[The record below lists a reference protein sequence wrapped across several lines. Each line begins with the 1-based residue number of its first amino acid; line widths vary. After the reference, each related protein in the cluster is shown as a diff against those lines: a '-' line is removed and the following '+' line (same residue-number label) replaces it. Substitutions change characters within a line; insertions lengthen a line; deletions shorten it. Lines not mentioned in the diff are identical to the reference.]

1 VKRGTLVLRGSFHLG
16 FIRRAYLRYGAAG
29 AARGIM
35 RVLIVEDDVSLAVT
49 LRDSLEAHGI
59 GVLLAHD
66 RPTAWEAAWREPF
79 DVAVLDVMLPAD
91 DDGGF
96 HLARDLREAG
106 FRQPVLFLSARDA
119 VPDRVRGLD
128 LGDDYLPKPFALDE
142 LLARL
147 KALFRRGEVRGS
159 VLRWRDVELWPLE
172 RLVKRGGVPVKL
184 TNKEFE
190 VLTLL
195 MQHPGRV
202 FTRAEILDRV
212 WGLGF
217 ETDSNVLD
225 VYVSNLRGKL
235 GDEVAETVRGVGYR
249 GPS

>member
-1 VKRGTLVLRGSFHLG
+1 
-16 FIRRAYLRYGAAG
+16 
-29 AARGIM
+29 M

-49 LRDSLEAHGI
+49 LRESLEAHGFT
-59 GVLLAHD
+59 VWLAHD
-66 RPTAWEAAWREPF
+66 GPSAWETAWRSPF
-79 DVAVLDVMLPAD
+79 DVAVLDVMLPHD

-96 HLARDLREAG
+96 HLAHDLREAG

-128 LGDDYLPKPFALDE
+128 HGDDYLPKPFSLDE

-147 KALFRRGEVRGS
+147 KALLRRGEVRGS

-172 RLVKRGGVPVKL
+172 RLVKRAGAAVKL
-184 TNKEFE
+184 TNKELE

-202 FTRAEILDRV
+202 FTRAEVLDRV

-225 VYVSNLRGKL
+225 VYISNLRAKL

>member
-1 VKRGTLVLRGSFHLG
+1 
-16 FIRRAYLRYGAAG
+16 
-29 AARGIM
+29 M
-35 RVLIVEDDVSLAVT
+35 RVLIVEDDLSLAVT
-49 LRDSLEAHGI
+49 LRETLVAHGFT
-59 GVLLAHD
+59 VLLAHD
-66 RPTAWEAAWREPF
+66 RESAWETAWRAPF

-96 HLARDLREAG
+96 HLAHDLREAG

-128 LGDDYLPKPFALDE
+128 LGDDYLPKPFSLDE

-147 KALFRRGEVRGS
+147 KALLRRGEVRGS

-172 RLVKRGGVPVKL
+172 RLVKRAGAAVKL

-195 MQHPGRV
+195 LQHPGRV
-202 FTRAEILDRV
+202 FTRAEVLDRV

-225 VYVSNLRGKL
+225 VYISNLRAKL

>member
-1 VKRGTLVLRGSFHLG
+1 
-16 FIRRAYLRYGAAG
+16 
-29 AARGIM
+29 M
-35 RVLIVEDDVSLAVT
+35 RVLIVEDDLSLAET
-49 LRDSLEAHGI
+49 LRDGLQAQGLT
-59 GVLLAHD
+59 VLLAHE
-66 RPTAWEAAWREPF
+66 RTTAWELAWRSPF
-79 DVAVLDVMLPAD
+79 DLAVLDVMLPND

-106 FRQPVLFLSARDA
+106 FRQPILFLSARDA

-147 KALFRRGEVRGS
+147 KALFRRGDGRGS
-159 VLRWRDVELWPLE
+159 VLRWRDVEVLPVE
-172 RLVKRGGVPVKL
+172 RLAKRGGAAVKL
-184 TNKEFE
+184 TNKEFD

-195 MQHPGRV
+195 MQHPGRA

-225 VYVSNLRGKL
+225 VYVSNLRAKL
-235 GDEVAETVRGVGYR
+235 GDEVVETVRGVGYR
-249 GPS
+249 GPA

>member
-1 VKRGTLVLRGSFHLG
+1 
-16 FIRRAYLRYGAAG
+16 
-29 AARGIM
+29 M
-35 RVLIVEDDVSLAVT
+35 RVLIVEDDLSLAVT
-49 LRDSLEAHGI
+49 LRETLEAHGFT
-59 GVLLAHD
+59 VLLAHD
-66 RPTAWEAAWREPF
+66 RATAWETAWRAPF

-96 HLARDLREAG
+96 HLAHDLREAG

-128 LGDDYLPKPFALDE
+128 LGDDYLPKPFSLDE

-147 KALFRRGEVRGS
+147 KALLRRGEVRGS

-172 RLVKRGGVPVKL
+172 RLVRRAGAAVKL

-190 VLTLL
+190 ILTLL

-202 FTRAEILDRV
+202 FTRAEVLDRV

-225 VYVSNLRGKL
+225 VYISNLRAKL

>member
-1 VKRGTLVLRGSFHLG
+1 
-16 FIRRAYLRYGAAG
+16 
-29 AARGIM
+29 M
-35 RVLIVEDDVSLAVT
+35 RVLIVEDDLSLAVT
-49 LRDSLEAHGI
+49 LRETLEAHGFA
-59 GVLLAHD
+59 VLLAHD
-66 RPTAWEAAWREPF
+66 RATAWETAWRAPF

-96 HLARDLREAG
+96 HLAHDLREAG

-128 LGDDYLPKPFALDE
+128 LGDDYLPKPFSLDE

-147 KALFRRGEVRGS
+147 KALLRRGEVRGS

-172 RLVKRGGVPVKL
+172 RLVRRAGAAVKL

-190 VLTLL
+190 ILTLL

-202 FTRAEILDRV
+202 FTRAEVLDRV

-225 VYVSNLRGKL
+225 VYISNLRAKL

>member
-1 VKRGTLVLRGSFHLG
+1 
-16 FIRRAYLRYGAAG
+16 
-29 AARGIM
+29 M
-35 RVLIVEDDVSLAVT
+35 RVLIVEDDIGLAFT
-49 LRDSLEAHGI
+49 LQESLEAHGFT
-59 GVLLAHD
+59 VQLAHD
-66 RPTAWEAAWREPF
+66 RPTAWETAWREAF
-79 DVAVLDVMLPAD
+79 DVAVLDVMLPND

-147 KALFRRGEVRGS
+147 KALFRRGDVRGS
-159 VLRWRDVELWPLE
+159 VLRWRDVELWPVE
-172 RLVKRGGVPVKL
+172 RLVKRSGGSVKL

-190 VLTLL
+190 ILTLL

-202 FTRAEILDRV
+202 FTRAEVLDRV

-225 VYVSNLRGKL
+225 VYVSNLRAKL
-235 GDEVAETVRGVGYR
+235 GDEVVETVRGVGYR
-249 GPS
+249 GPA

>member
-1 VKRGTLVLRGSFHLG
+1 
-16 FIRRAYLRYGAAG
+16 
-29 AARGIM
+29 M
-35 RVLIVEDDVSLAVT
+35 RVLIVEDDISLAVT
-49 LRDSLEAHGI
+49 LRESLEAQGFS
-59 GVLLAHD
+59 VSLAGD
-66 RPTAWEAAWREPF
+66 RPTAWEMAWRVPF
-79 DVAVLDVMLPAD
+79 DVAVLDVMLAAE

-96 HLARDLREAG
+96 ELARDLRDAG
-106 FRQPVLFLSARDA
+106 FHQPVLFLSARDA
-119 VPDRVRGLD
+119 VSDRVRGLD
-128 LGDDYLPKPFALDE
+128 VGDDYLSKPFSLDE

-147 KALFRRGEVRGS
+147 KALLRRGEVRGS
-159 VLRWRDVELWPLE
+159 VLRWRDVELWPTE
-172 RLVKRGGVPVKL
+172 RLVKRGGVALKL

-235 GDEVAETVRGVGYR
+235 GDDVAETVRGVGYR
-249 GPS
+249 APS

>member
-1 VKRGTLVLRGSFHLG
+1 
-16 FIRRAYLRYGAAG
+16 
-29 AARGIM
+29 M
-35 RVLIVEDDVSLAVT
+35 RLLLVEDDVNLALT
-49 LRDSLEAHGI
+49 LRESLQSQGVT
-59 GVLLAHD
+59 VLLAHD
-66 RPTAWEAAWREPF
+66 QATAWETAWREAF
-79 DVAVLDVMLPAD
+79 DLAVLDVMLPTD

-106 FRQPVLFLSARDA
+106 FRQPILFLSARDA

-128 LGDDYLPKPFALDE
+128 VGDDYLPKPFALDE

-147 KALFRRGEVRGS
+147 KALTRRGEVRAT
-159 VLRWRDVELWPLE
+159 VLRWRDVELWPTE
-172 RLVKRGGVPVKL
+172 RLVKRAGVTVKL

-195 MQHPGRV
+195 LQYPGRV
-202 FTRAEILDRV
+202 FTRAEMLDRV

-225 VYVSNLRGKL
+225 VYVSNLRAKL
-235 GDEVAETVRGVGYR
+235 GDELVETVRGVGYR
-249 GPS
+249 GSS

>member
-1 VKRGTLVLRGSFHLG
+1 
-16 FIRRAYLRYGAAG
+16 
-29 AARGIM
+29 M
-35 RVLIVEDDVSLAVT
+35 RVLIVEDDVSLAST
-49 LRDSLEAHGI
+49 LRESLEAHGFT
-59 GVLLAHD
+59 VLLAHD
-66 RPTAWEAAWREPF
+66 RPSAWETAWRAPF
-79 DVAVLDVMLPAD
+79 DVAVLDVMLPSD

-96 HLARDLREAG
+96 HLAHDLREAG
-106 FRQPVLFLSARDA
+106 FRQPFLFLSARNA

-128 LGDDYLPKPFALDE
+128 IGDDYLPKPFSLDE
-142 LLARL
+142 LLARV
-147 KALFRRGEVRGS
+147 KALLRRGEVRGS
-159 VLRWRDVELWPLE
+159 VLRWRDVESWPLE
-172 RLVKRGGVPVKL
+172 RLVKRAGVAVKL

-225 VYVSNLRGKL
+225 VYISNLRAKL

>member
-1 VKRGTLVLRGSFHLG
+1 
-16 FIRRAYLRYGAAG
+16 
-29 AARGIM
+29 M

-49 LRDSLEAHGI
+49 LRESLEAQGFS
-59 GVLLAHD
+59 VALAHD
-66 RPTAWEAAWREPF
+66 RPSAWEMAWREPF
-79 DVAVLDVMLPAD
+79 DVAVLDVMLAAE

-96 HLARDLREAG
+96 ELAHDLRDAG

-128 LGDDYLPKPFALDE
+128 VGDDYLPKPFALDE

-147 KALFRRGEVRGS
+147 KALLRRGEVRGS
-159 VLRWRDVELWPLE
+159 VLRWRDVELWPTE
-172 RLVKRGGVPVKL
+172 RLVKRGGVAVKL

-195 MQHPGRV
+195 MQYPGRV

-235 GDEVAETVRGVGYR
+235 GDDVAETVRGVGYR
-249 GPS
+249 GAS

>member
-1 VKRGTLVLRGSFHLG
+1 
-16 FIRRAYLRYGAAG
+16 
-29 AARGIM
+29 M
-35 RVLIVEDDVSLAVT
+35 RVLLVEDDVSLAMM
-49 LRDSLEAHGI
+49 LRDSLETQGVV
-59 GVLLAHD
+59 VLLAHD
-66 RPTAWEAAWREPF
+66 PATAWETVWRDAF

-106 FRQPVLFLSARDA
+106 FRQPILFLSARDA

-128 LGDDYLPKPFALDE
+128 VGDDYLPKPFALDE
-142 LLARL
+142 LHARL
-147 KALFRRGEVRGS
+147 KALARRGEVRAS
-159 VLRWRDVELWPLE
+159 VLRWRDIELWPSE
-172 RLVKRGGVPVKL
+172 RMVKRAGTTVKL

-195 MQHPGRV
+195 LQHPGRV

-225 VYVSNLRGKL
+225 VYVSNLRAKL
-235 GDEVAETVRGVGYR
+235 GDELVETVRGVGYR
-249 GPS
+249 GAA

>member
-1 VKRGTLVLRGSFHLG
+1 
-16 FIRRAYLRYGAAG
+16 
-29 AARGIM
+29 M
-35 RVLIVEDDVSLAVT
+35 RVLIVEDDVSLAIT
-49 LRDSLEAHGI
+49 LRESLEAQGFS
-59 GVLLAHD
+59 VSLAHD
-66 RPTAWEAAWREPF
+66 RPTAWELAWRAPF
-79 DVAVLDVMLPAD
+79 DVAILDVMLATE

-96 HLARDLREAG
+96 ELAHDLRDAG

-119 VPDRVRGLD
+119 VPDRVRGLGV
-128 LGDDYLPKPFALDE
+128 GDDYLPKPFALDE

-147 KALFRRGEVRGS
+147 KALLRRGEVRGS
-159 VLRWRDVELWPLE
+159 VLHWRDVELWPTE
-172 RLVKRGGVPVKL
+172 RLVKRGGVVVKL

-195 MQHPGRV
+195 LQHRGRV
-202 FTRAEILDRV
+202 FTRAEVLDRV

-235 GDEVAETVRGVGYR
+235 GDDVVETVRGIGYR

>member
-1 VKRGTLVLRGSFHLG
+1 
-16 FIRRAYLRYGAAG
+16 
-29 AARGIM
+29 M

-79 DVAVLDVMLPAD
+79 DVAVLDVMLPDD

-147 KALFRRGEVRGS
+147 KALYRRGEGRGS
-159 VLRWRDVELWPLE
+159 KLRWRDVELWPLE
-172 RLVKRGGVPVKL
+172 RLVKRAGIVVKL

-202 FTRAEILDRV
+202 FTRAEIMDRV

>member
-1 VKRGTLVLRGSFHLG
+1 
-16 FIRRAYLRYGAAG
+16 
-29 AARGIM
+29 M
-35 RVLIVEDDVSLAVT
+35 RVLIVEDDLSLAAT
-49 LRDSLEAHGI
+49 LRESLEAQGF
-59 GVLLAHD
+59 VVSLAHD
-66 RPTAWEAAWREPF
+66 RPTAWALAWRAPF
-79 DVAVLDVMLPAD
+79 DVAILDVMLANE

-96 HLARDLREAG
+96 ELAHDLRDAG
-106 FRQPVLFLSARDA
+106 FRQPFLFLSARDA
-119 VPDRVRGLD
+119 LPDRVRGLGV
-128 LGDDYLPKPFALDE
+128 GDDYLPKPFALDE

-147 KALFRRGEVRGS
+147 KALLRRGDVRGE

-172 RLVKRGGVPVKL
+172 RLVKRGGVAVKL

-195 MQHPGRV
+195 MHHPGRV
-202 FTRAEILDRV
+202 FTRAEVLDRV

-235 GDEVAETVRGVGYR
+235 GDDVVETVRGVGYR